1 MASKDRLFQPAQ
13 VLAISFAV
21 AILAGALLLMLPFST
36 TSGHISFVD
45 ALFTSTSAVCVTGL
59 IVQDTATYF
68 TLTGQ
73 VIILLLIQLGGLGVM
88 TFSTMV
94 LLVAGRKIAVT
105 DRILV
110 QEGYHPGAPRDF
122 RALIRNIFIFAFS
135 IELIG
140 FVLLVLRFGRGLP
153 LSKAL
158 FASVF
163 HSISAFCN
171 AGFSVFSNNLMSY
184 RGDIL
189 VNLTIVFLI
198 ILGGLGFLVLQELT
212 AFFSGRI
219 KREKKQ
225 VSLHSKLV
233 FVVTAALIVGG
244 FGIFLALEWNKSM
257 ALFTLKEKVLASL
270 FQVVTPRTA
279 GFNTMDL
286 APLSTATVLL
296 MLLLMFIG
304 ASPGSTGGGVKTST
318 FGVVLAFV
326 RSKIVARDSVHLFYR
341 TIPREIIIK
350 AFTVISLSIS
360 LIFVSSFVVLAN
372 QPAML
377 MKEVFFEVFSG
388 FGTVGLSLGITPSLS
403 SLSKVVLVLT
413 MYAGRIGPL
422 TLLYAFSRRKAL
434 GKFEYVEE
442 RVMIG

>member
-1 MASKDRLFQPAQ
+1 
-13 VLAISFAV
+13 
-21 AILAGALLLMLPFST
+21 MLPFSA

-59 IVQDTATYF
+59 IVQDTPTYF

-73 VIILLLIQLGGLGVM
+73 IIILVLIQLGGLGIM
-88 TFSTMV
+88 TFSTMI

-110 QEGYHPGAPRDF
+110 QEGFLPGAPRDF
-122 RALIRNIFIFAFS
+122 RSLVKSIFFFTFS
-135 IELIG
+135 IEFIG
-140 FVLLVLRFGRGLP
+140 FLFLFLRFQKDLP
-153 LSKAL
+153 LLKAL
-158 FASVF
+158 YSSLF
-163 HSISAFCN
+163 HAVSAFCN
-171 AGFSVFSNNLMSY
+171 AGFSVFSNSLMSY

-189 VNLTIVFLI
+189 VNLTVVFLI
-198 ILGGLGFLVLQELT
+198 ILGGLGFLVIHEAVRAIANLFKGVKVQ
-212 AFFSGRI
+212 I
-219 KREKKQ
+219 
-225 VSLHSKLV
+225 SLHSKLV
-233 FVVTAALIVGG
+233 LLVTVVLILGSYLL
-244 FGIFLALEWNKSM
+244 FFLLEAGNSM
-257 ALFTLKEKVLASL
+257 KNFSLKEKILASL

-286 APLSTATVLL
+286 TALSTATVLV
-296 MLLLMFIG
+296 MILLMFIG

-318 FGVVLAFV
+318 FGVVLAFIK
-326 RSKIVARDSVHLFYR
+326 SKIAARGSINIFYR
-341 TIPREIIIK
+341 TIPQENVVK
-350 AFTVISLSIS
+350 AFTVISLALS
-360 LIFVSSFVVLAN
+360 LIFISSFLVLAS

-377 MKEVFFEVFSG
+377 MKEVFFEVFSA
-388 FGTVGLSLGITPSLS
+388 FGTVGLSLGVTS
-403 SLSKVVLVLT
+403 SLSPLSKVAIVLT